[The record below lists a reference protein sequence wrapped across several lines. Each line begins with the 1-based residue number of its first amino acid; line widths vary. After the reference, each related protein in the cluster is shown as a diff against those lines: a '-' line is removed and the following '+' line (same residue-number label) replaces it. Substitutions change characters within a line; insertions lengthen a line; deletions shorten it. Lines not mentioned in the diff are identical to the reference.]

1 MFWLLDGQTGHHCWK
16 SSLLHLL
23 GKGWFQSGTGKRIS
37 VPAGIH
43 MEVIILALLD
53 EGVLQRPEG
62 GWERGLSVK
71 STGCSSEDLGF
82 IPRSHMAAHNYL

>member
-1 MFWLLDGQTGHHCWK
+1 M
-16 SSLLHLL
+16 
-23 GKGWFQSGTGKRIS
+23 
-37 VPAGIH
+37 PAGIH
-43 MEVIILALLD
+43 MEVIISALLD

-71 STGCSSEDLGF
+71 STSCSSEDLGF